1 MRKQQSKKNRYII
14 DLIGFTAALAAIITW
29 AVLYHQSSTWNL
41 IFETPWLLGIP
52 PFLWGAYAL
61 ICLGVIYL
69 IYLAADTLI
78 AARKLRKN
86 RGRCEKE

>member
-1 MRKQQSKKNRYII
+1 MRKPKKWYAI
-14 DLIGFTAALAAIITW
+14 DLSVFATVLAATIACAVLFHRTSTW
-29 AVLYHQSSTWNL
+29 AL

-69 IYLAADTLI
+69 IYLAADTLL

-86 RGRCEKE
+86 RGRCEKA